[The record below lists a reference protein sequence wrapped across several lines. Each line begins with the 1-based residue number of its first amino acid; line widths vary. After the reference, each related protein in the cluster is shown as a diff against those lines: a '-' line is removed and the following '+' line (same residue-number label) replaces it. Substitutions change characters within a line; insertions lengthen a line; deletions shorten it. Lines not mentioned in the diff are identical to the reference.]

1 MVLLFLVYL
10 EQILPMRTSEYSEE
24 DKKNIVKVILNRT
37 ESIIK
42 SCKKQKISVA
52 TYYKWKREVESNL
65 ITVEKNIGVQS
76 SSNETLQLE
85 NSTLRKLYINLSE
98 HNYELAK
105 FLNNQ
110 L

>member
-1 MVLLFLVYL
+1 MYD
-10 EQILPMRTSEYSEE
+10 MRKSEYSED
-24 DKKNIVKVILNRT
+24 DKLKIITEIESST
-37 ESIIK
+37 ESIIR

-52 TYYKWKREVESNL
+52 TYYKWKREIEGNF
-65 ITVEKNIGVQS
+65 IPIEKEKVVRSLSQD
-76 SSNETLQLE
+76 TLQLE